1 MQHFNFPVLLVLFAG
16 ANALPFKD
24 LLDGLNTT
32 KPIWVKE
39 RSFTNNNTCVSV
51 LMKNLTNT
59 DYQFTQYYQ
68 SSGEKH
74 NQTLYAKLGGGGE
87 ANPWMNVSQ
96 YQGGPGRKYTLEA
109 WNKTQKCGVLTFQHL
124 EGKFCEANF
133 ESIVDTIHMCYS
145 KKQLKK
151 ATGTLN
157 VRVRPL
163 MSRTGTRG
171 MTLCELHVWDEN
183 INGTVSECEK
193 HYNNLCNISHT
204 LYSNECK
211 AQFP

>member
-124 EGKFCEANF
+124 VN
-133 ESIVDTIHMCYS
+133 
-145 KKQLKK
+145 
-151 ATGTLN
+151 TGTGLTT
-157 VRVRPL
+157 
-163 MSRTGTRG
+163 S